1 MTTNDTKSAHW
12 ANRLFK
18 QAGAA
23 QTSAQH
29 KTYFAHRYPDD
40 HALPEQNRFSALFTD
55 TGMRCTST
63 SPVNTEFQRPAA
75 QRLPLTQGR
84 CELAGLVDTG
94 NKPDP
99 RTPHLIKLANSP
111 ACNAQYTVLNCFNE
125 TPDTKTFRLGPVTG
139 PIFDYVPGQYIVLS
153 LSILGQEYK
162 RSYSLASSP
171 ARSNSLEITVKRD
184 PKGGVV
190 SNWLNDTLAVGDTIN
205 VKGPFGKF
213 SCVNDSCQKILF
225 IAAGSGIVPIMS
237 MLRWLTDTNAH
248 VDVQLLLSF
257 RTPDDIIYRDE
268 LQLITARHK
277 NIKLSIT
284 LTTDIIV
291 RYQWPGLSGRI
302 NSKMIAQL
310 VPDLTARTVY
320 LCGPDAFMSTCKES
334 LLKLNC
340 PFDKLY
346 SESFTVNGPIANPEN
361 SGLTSPSRDKTGN
374 YRVKF
379 AKSGK
384 TIDTDGRM
392 TLLEIAVHS
401 GILIDH
407 ECRSGQCGECM
418 IKCLKGTIDMSNQA
432 EIDAVNKSKGWI
444 YACCAYPASNI
455 VLDI

>member
-1 MTTNDTKSAHW
+1 MTTHDTKSAHW
-12 ANRLFK
+12 ASRLFK

-23 QTSAQH
+23 QTPAQH
-29 KTYFAHRYPDD
+29 KIYYVHRYPDD
-40 HALPEQNRFSALFTD
+40 HALPEQNRFSALFAD
-55 TGMRCTST
+55 TGMCYTST

-75 QRLPLTQGR
+75 QQPSLTQDR
-84 CELAGLVDTG
+84 SELAGFADTG
-94 NKPDP
+94 NKPAP
-99 RTPHLIKLANSP
+99 QTPHLIKLSNSP
-111 ACNAQYTVLNCFNE
+111 VHNAQYTVLNSFNE
-125 TPDTKTFRLGPVTG
+125 TPDTKTFRLGSVAGPV
-139 PIFDYVPGQYIVLS
+139 FDYVPGQYIVLS
-153 LSILGQEYK
+153 LTIQGREYK

-171 ARSNSLEITVKRD
+171 ARADSIEITVKRD
-184 PKGGVV
+184 PKGGIV
-190 SNWLNDTLAVGDTIN
+190 SNWLNDTLAAGDTLN

-225 IAAGSGIVPIMS
+225 VAAGSGIVPVMS

-268 LQLITARHK
+268 LQLIAARHK

-284 LTTDIIV
+284 LTTDIIA
-291 RYQWPGLSGRI
+291 RYQWSGLSGRI
-302 NSKMIAQL
+302 NTKMIAQR
-310 VPDLTARTVY
+310 VPDLTARAVY

-346 SESFTVNGPIANPEN
+346 SESFTVNGPIATAEN
-361 SGLTSPSRDKTGN
+361 SDLAIPSRSKTGN
-374 YRVKF
+374 YRVRF

-384 TIDTDGRM
+384 TISTDGRM
-392 TLLEIAVHS
+392 TLLEIAAQS

-418 IKCLKGTIDMSNQA
+418 IKCLKGTIDMADQA

-444 YACCAYPASNI
+444 YACCAYPASNL

>member
-23 QTSAQH
+23 QTPAQY
-29 KTYFAHRYPDD
+29 KIYFAHRYPDD
-40 HALPEQNRFSALFTD
+40 HALSEQNRFNALFTD
-55 TGMRCTST
+55 TGMRYSST
-63 SPVNTEFQRPAA
+63 SPVSIEFQRPAA
-75 QRLPLTQGR
+75 QQPSLTQDR
-84 CELAGLVDTG
+84 SELAGFADAG
-94 NKPDP
+94 NKPAP

-153 LSILGQEYK
+153 LSIQGREYK

-171 ARSNSLEITVKRD
+171 ALSNSLEITVKRD
-184 PKGGVV
+184 LNGGIV
-190 SNWLNDTLAVGDTIN
+190 SNWLNDTLAIGDTLN

-225 IAAGSGIVPIMS
+225 IAAGSGIVPVMS

-268 LQLITARHK
+268 LQLIAARHK

-284 LTTDIIV
+284 LTSDSIAS
-291 RYQWPGLSGRI
+291 YQWSGLSGRI
-302 NSKMIAQL
+302 NSKMIAQR
-310 VPDLTARTVY
+310 VPDLTTRTVY
-320 LCGPDAFMSTCKES
+320 LCGPNAFMSTCKES

-346 SESFTVNGPIANPEN
+346 SESFKVNGPIVNPKN
-361 SGLTSPSRDKTGN
+361 SCLAIPSRDKTGN
-374 YRVKF
+374 YRVRF

-392 TLLEIAVHS
+392 SLLEIAEQS

-418 IKCLKGTIDMSNQA
+418 IKCLKGTIDMSDQA
-432 EIDAVNKSKGWI
+432 EIDAVNKNKGWI

>member
-1 MTTNDTKSAHW
+1 
-12 ANRLFK
+12 LFK

-40 HALPEQNRFSALFTD
+40 HVLPEQNSFSALFAG
-55 TGMRCTST
+55 TGMHYTPT
-63 SPVNTEFQRPAA
+63 TPVTTEFQRPADHE
-75 QRLPLTQGR
+75 LPLTKDR
-84 CELAGLVDTG
+84 SELAGFSDTG
-94 NKPDP
+94 NNVEAPI
-99 RTPHLIKLANSP
+99 PHSIEFASSP
-111 ACNAQYTVLNCFNE
+111 ACNAQYTVLNSFNE
-125 TPDTKTFRLGPVTG
+125 TPDTKTFSLGSVTV
-139 PIFDYVPGQYIVLS
+139 PIFDYLPGQYIVLS
-153 LSILGQEYK
+153 LTIQGQEYK

-171 ARSNSLEITVKRD
+171 VLSNSLEITVKRD
-184 PKGGVV
+184 PKGGIV
-190 SNWLNDTLAVGDTIN
+190 SNWLNDTLAVGDTLN

-213 SCVNDSCQKILF
+213 SCAHDTCQKILF
-225 IAAGSGIVPIMS
+225 IAAGSGIVPVMS
-237 MLRWLTDTNAH
+237 MLRWLTDTNAC

-268 LQLITARHK
+268 LQLIAARHK

-284 LTTDIIV
+284 LTTDIIAL
-291 RYQWPGLSGRI
+291 YQWPGLSGRI
-302 NSKMIAQL
+302 NTTMIAEL
-310 VPDLTARTVY
+310 VPDLTERSVY

-346 SESFTVNGPIANPEN
+346 SESFTVNGSIANLEN
-361 SGLTSPSRDKTGN
+361 SGLTSPSRSKTGN
-374 YRVKF
+374 YRVRL

-392 TLLEIAVHS
+392 TLLEIAEQS

-418 IKCLKGTIDMSNQA
+418 IKCLKGKIEMSDQA
-432 EIDAVNKSKGWI
+432 EIDTVNKNKGWI